1 MGKDP
6 PDKYITK
13 KICLEKIIRKE
24 KLLKLSK
31 FIYNTNDLKI
41 HIGHFIKLYMLDL
54 YHSNK
59 PLPVIDREFIATCC
73 KALIINSTKGNK
85 VQGSKKVLLDEFN
98 KFYENVYSKLNYTKI
113 NGINMSGIINNI
125 EVDIVKDI
133 ENNIKLNFFKYM
145 KRFINASFKKSIDEL
160 LSKYS
165 GKEKA
170 NVRKQLYGQLYKI
183 DEDLI
188 NHTKESDKQYHK
200 WIDKYQL
207 KILPDKCKHLYQIDI
222 NNDPQKYLP
231 YMFYMNIKLEN
242 LECKMFQ
249 VLPLK
254 TTVISSYIPFDTKS
268 LIEIFI
274 EEDKNKYLKAVRELK
289 EVIWDNV
296 FKMDHSIFS
305 MKKYTFDYRIST
317 DGYAVSLQFIN
328 NKYIESE
335 NKKKDAKLNGMKK
348 AKNDNKIKTV
358 IEIENS
364 KKLKQKNKKQEN
376 IKKTIEYKNKPNK
389 PKKTIEFPYIDE
401 LTEKQIEDMDLTT
414 KVYVDPGKKN
424 LLTMIDDYGNKLI
437 YSNKERLYKNKRLKY
452 MNKIQSYKKTRY
464 IDKLENVLSQ
474 FSSKS
479 CNYENFKDYVYYK
492 NFLNEILIKEYKKNI
507 FRQYRWYSYINTVR
521 SEKEL
526 IKNIKK
532 TFGKH
537 LTIIIGDWSIGK
549 QMRNF
554 ISTPMIGLKRK
565 LKEHFN
571 VYHIDEY
578 KTSCIN
584 YKTET
589 ACENLYLP
597 DKKGI
602 YRKLHSVLTYQMENK
617 RTGCINRDFNAVNNM
632 KKLADYWFLNKSRP
646 DPYNRSVK
654 KKTIATL
661 SKTKSSAIKS
671 AYADQLIPIE

>member
-13 KICLEKIIRKE
+13 KILLKKIIDSNKI
-24 KLLKLSK
+24 LKLTK

-41 HIGHFIKLYMLDL
+41 HIGQFIKLYLIDL

-59 PLPVIDREFIATCC
+59 PLPIIDREFIATCC
-73 KALIINSTKGNK
+73 RALIINSSKGQK
-85 VQGSKKVLLDEFN
+85 VQGSKKIFLDEFN
-98 KFYENVYSKLNYTKI
+98 KFYDNVYSKLNYKKI

-125 EVDIVKDI
+125 EVDILKDI

-145 KRFINASFKKSIDEL
+145 KRFINASFKKSNDEI

-165 GKEKA
+165 GKEKT
-170 NVRKQLYGQLYKI
+170 NIRKQLYGQLYKI
-183 DEDLI
+183 YEDLI
-188 NHTKESDKQYHK
+188 NHTKESDNQYHQ

-207 KILPDKCKHLYQIDI
+207 KILPNKCNHSYQIDVNI
-222 NNDPQKYLP
+222 NPQKYLP
-231 YMFYMNIKLEN
+231 YMFFMNIELEN
-242 LECKMFQ
+242 MGSKMFQ

-254 TTVISSYIPFDTKS
+254 TSTIASYIPFDTKS

-274 EEDKNKYLKAVRELK
+274 EKDKNKYFKALREMK
-289 EVIWDNV
+289 EIVWNNI

-335 NKKKDAKLNGMKK
+335 NKKKDAKLTGMKK
-348 AKNDNKIKTV
+348 AKNENKMKTAD
-358 IEIENS
+358 EIEND
-364 KKLKQKNKKQEN
+364 KKRKQDNKRQEN
-376 IKKTIEYKNKPNK
+376 IKKSIEYKNKLDK
-389 PKKTIEFPYIDE
+389 PKKKIEFPYIDE
-401 LTEKQIEDMDLTT
+401 LSEKQIKNMDLTT

-437 YSNKERLYKNKRLKY
+437 YSNKERLHKNKRLKY
-452 MNKIQSYKKTRY
+452 MKKLQSYKKTRY
-464 IDKLENVLSQ
+464 IDKLENILSQ
-474 FSSKS
+474 FSSKT
-479 CNYENFKDYVYYK
+479 CNYDNFKDYVFYK
-492 NFLNEILIKEYKKNI
+492 NYLSEILIKEYKKPI
-507 FRQYRWYSYINTVR
+507 FRQYKWYSYINTIR

-526 IKNIKK
+526 IKNIKN
-532 TFGKH
+532 TFGKE

-617 RTGCINRDFNAVNNM
+617 RIGCINRDFNAVNNM

-646 DPYNRSVK
+646 EPYNRSIK
-654 KKTIATL
+654 KKTVTTL
-661 SKTKSSAIKS
+661 SKTKSNVAMST
-671 AYADQLIPIE
+671 